1 MILITGASGNV
12 GKEVLKQIVRTPAQV
27 RAAFQ
32 SPSKAAGAPSGVE
45 IVIMDFNRPETLR
58 SALKGVERVF
68 LVGPPTPDL
77 PALERKAV
85 DEIKQCGVGHVVKL
99 SAMGGR
105 AATFPR
111 QHADS
116 EDYIK
121 SSGVAY
127 TFLRPNGFMQNMV
140 NYNAPTINTQ
150 NAFYGCQGEGKVSHI
165 DIRDIAAVAVKTLTE
180 DGHEGKTHTL
190 TGPAALSNAQIA
202 QILSDDLAREI
213 NYVDLPPE
221 QLKQAML
228 AAGMPEW
235 SADALCDLQRLYR
248 EGGAS
253 AMTSDVEQILR
264 RKPTSFEQFSR
275 DYRQAFQPQER
286 AVS

>member
-1 MILITGASGNV
+1 
-12 GKEVLKQIVRTPAQV
+12 
-27 RAAFQ
+27 
-32 SPSKAAGAPSGVE
+32 
-45 IVIMDFNRPETLR
+45 
-58 SALKGVERVF
+58 
-68 LVGPPTPDL
+68 
-77 PALERKAV
+77 
-85 DEIKQCGVGHVVKL
+85 
-99 SAMGGR
+99 
-105 AATFPR
+105 
-111 QHADS
+111 
-116 EDYIK
+116 
-121 SSGVAY
+121 
-127 TFLRPNGFMQNMV
+127 MV

-150 NAFYGCQGEGKVSHI
+150 NAFYGCQGEGRVSHI

-190 TGPAALSNAQIA
+190 SGPAALSNAQIA

-235 SADALCDLQRLYR
+235 GADALCDLQRLYR